1 MLRQQQQQLQQE
13 LMLRQQ
19 QKYYLLHQQ
28 LMAANSLADI
38 SSRNHHHHL
47 DNQTSN
53 MNYGGGAYSI
63 GNQLSS
69 VANLTGI
76 MTNNDTRIQPSLNI
90 ESIIKQAF

>member
-1 MLRQQQQQLQQE
+1 
-13 LMLRQQ
+13 
-19 QKYYLLHQQ
+19 
-28 LMAANSLADI
+28 
-38 SSRNHHHHL
+38 
-47 DNQTSN
+47 

-90 ESIIKQAF
+90 ESIIKQEEYPSEVSLHLGNTFVDTEKKGKKKEEHTRLVKKSNSVREKA